1 VQPKPLVSEPGVQ
14 HRLIKSPDGQWKMEA
29 HDLKSGVW
37 NLCAQELTDGRWID
51 MKNNGQEIFVRLIPM
66 NLILQKFLEGRVAK
80 SQEVGKCMEFLF
92 KFCNQKKLNSKLKGR
107 NLRHNIDNLKVKLEK
122 QHSLSF
128 AVQVASTADLIAKEL
143 EAVR

>member
-1 VQPKPLVSEPGVQ
+1 
-14 HRLIKSPDGQWKMEA
+14 
-29 HDLKSGVW
+29 
-37 NLCAQELTDGRWID
+37 LCAQELTDGRWID
-51 MKNNGQEIFVRLIPM
+51 VKNNGQEIFVRLIPM
-66 NLILQKFLEGRVAK
+66 NLILQKFREGRVAK
-80 SQEVGKCMEFLF
+80 SQEVRKCMEFLF

-128 AVQVASTADLIAKEL
+128 AVQVASTADLIVKEL